1 MTVGWLRPGS
11 VEYEAA
17 RRPAM
22 PRYGEIRPAAIARC
36 SSAADVVEV
45 LAEARR
51 TGVPVVPRSGGHCF
65 AGRSSTTGIVLD
77 VSPLTSVEV
86 TDGVLCAGAG
96 IRLNELYDALDAAGV
111 TIPGGCGPTVGI
123 VGLTLGGGI
132 GLLGRMHGLTCDS
145 LVAADVVLA
154 DGRVITCS
162 DEDDA
167 DLFWALRGAGGGQFG
182 VVSRLWFSTLPAPVA
197 TRFHLTWSRAD
208 AVAVI
213 DAWQRWAPYAP
224 DELNANVRLAADAVH
239 LFGLTVGEF
248 AAPVD
253 LPPSSSIVEELPY
266 RQLKRSFV
274 GLGAEADEV
283 QRIEVSKSEF
293 FAQPIPTAVLE
304 ELVRAAPGEVNF
316 TPMGGAYNRVPA
328 DATAFAHRDTAF
340 LLELMASAPAV
351 NLEATEADL
360 RARLAGVFKPLA
372 PYGTGRVYPNFPDP
386 MLEDPHLA
394 YHGENLD
401 RLRKV
406 KQAYDPDGFFAF
418 PQSLSPAAS

>member
-1 MTVGWLRPGS
+1 
-11 VEYEAA
+11 
-17 RRPAM
+17 M
-22 PRYGEIRPAAIARC
+22 PQYGAIRPAAIAQC
-36 SSAADVVEV
+36 SSTADVVEV

-51 TGVPVVPRSGGHCF
+51 TGMPVVPRSGGHCF

-77 VSPLTSVEV
+77 VSPMTSVEI
-86 TDGVLCAGAG
+86 TDGVACVGSGA
-96 IRLNELYDALDAAGV
+96 RLNESYDALDAAGV
-111 TIPGGCGPTVGI
+111 TIPGGCGPTVGV

-145 LVAADVVLA
+145 LVAAEVVLA

-162 DEDDA
+162 ADEDA

-208 AVAVI
+208 AVAVV
-213 DAWQRWAPYAP
+213 DAWQRWAPYAA
-224 DELNANVRLAADAVH
+224 DELNANVRVAADAVH
-239 LFGLTVGEF
+239 LFGLTTGEF
-248 AAPVD
+248 AVPVD
-253 LPPSSSIVEELPY
+253 LPPVEATVEELPY

-274 GLGAEADEV
+274 GLGAEDGTVET
-283 QRIEVSKSEF
+283 IEVSKSEF
-293 FAQPIPTAVLE
+293 FAQPIPAPVLE
-304 ELVRAAPGEVNF
+304 EVLRAAPGEVNF

-340 LLELMASAPAV
+340 LLELMASAPA
-351 NLEATEADL
+351 TEDAAL
-360 RARLAGVFKPLA
+360 RAKLAEVFTPLES
-372 PYGTGRVYPNFPDP
+372 YGTGRVYPNFPDP
-386 MLEDPHLA
+386 TLEDPLTA

-418 PQSLSPAAS
+418 PQSISPTAS

>member
-1 MTVGWLRPGS
+1 VTVRWLRPGS
-11 VEYEAA
+11 AEYEAA

-22 PRYGEIRPAAIARC
+22 PRYGEVRPAAIAQC
-36 SSAADVVEV
+36 ASPADVAEV
-45 LAEARR
+45 LKEARR
-51 TGVPVVPRSGGHCF
+51 TGLPVVPRSGGHCF

-77 VSPLTSVEV
+77 VSPMTSVEI
-86 TDGVLCAGAG
+86 TDDMLSVGAG
-96 IRLNELYDALDAAGV
+96 IRLNELYDALDAVGV
-111 TIPGGCGPTVGI
+111 TVPAGCGPTVGI
-123 VGLTLGGGI
+123 AGLTLGGGI

-145 LVAADVVLA
+145 LLRAEVVLA
-154 DGRVITCS
+154 DGTVITCS
-162 DEDDA
+162 DDEDT

-182 VVSRLWFSTLPAPVA
+182 VVTRLWFSPLPALVA
-197 TRFHLTWSRAD
+197 MRFHLTWSRAD

-239 LFGLTVGEF
+239 LFGLTTGEF

-253 LPPSSSIVEELPY
+253 IPPLSAIVERLPY

-274 GLGAEADEV
+274 GLGAESDGVEKL
-283 QRIEVSKSEF
+283 EVSKSEF
-293 FAQPIPTAVLE
+293 FGQPLPTAVLE
-304 ELVRAAPGEVNF
+304 ELVRTAPGEVNF

-328 DATAFAHRDTAF
+328 DETAFAHRDSAF

-360 RARLAGVFKPLA
+360 RARLAQVFRPLE
-372 PYGTGRVYPNFPDP
+372 PHGTGRVYPNFPDP
-386 MLEDPHLA
+386 TLKDPLMA

-418 PQSLSPAAS
+418 PQSLSSAAS